1 MRTSIGILDDGAY
14 EVSAYRTDGTGY
26 GQWTPLRAFASQGD
40 AQELPSNPSSGANR
54 EKPGEKASTGTREY
68 VAMLKTQIDDFDKRR
83 FDSALWARVL
93 LLLFNF

>member
-40 AQELPSNPSSGANR
+40 AR
-54 EKPGEKASTGTREY
+54 EFAERDVP
-68 VAMLKTQIDDFDKRR
+68 R
-83 FDSALWARVL
+83 FTDAQLSALAKTYDKHRYTRRG
-93 LLLFNF
+93 FMIYRKIY

>member
-40 AQELPSNPSSGANR
+40 AR
-54 EKPGEKASTGTREY
+54 EFAERDVP
-68 VAMLKTQIDDFDKRR
+68 R
-83 FDSALWARVL
+83 FTDAQLSALAKTCAGHRYTRRG
-93 LLLFNF
+93 FMNYRKIFDN